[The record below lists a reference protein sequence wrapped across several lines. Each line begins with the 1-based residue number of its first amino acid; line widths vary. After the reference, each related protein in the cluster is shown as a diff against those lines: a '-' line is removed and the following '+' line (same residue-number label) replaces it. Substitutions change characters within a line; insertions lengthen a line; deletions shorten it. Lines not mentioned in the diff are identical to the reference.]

1 MSRAFFKI
9 VAASFLLAASSLAVM
24 AADISEEILAKA
36 IERYE
41 AGDIQPAIGGIN
53 AALRGRLPAS
63 LTAKAYYYRGLA
75 HRRAGQPGQ
84 AITDLT
90 RAVEQ
95 TGLTEAETANA
106 RETLQV
112 AYQEA
117 GIAPQETVVVTPP
130 SAGEAQLRAPSAT
143 PPAQRKPSAPAVITT
158 GATGTVA
165 SERPSAS
172 ATTQT
177 AQGAW
182 STSTDEV
189 QRAPPA
195 ATPAPAPVAAARP
208 MAWTKQQIALAPLP
222 PVPTAKKQT
231 GVSAGPKPV
240 SLPVAR
246 KPEVPAPASSPAP
259 SLAAFVTEVAAAPA
273 ATAPT
278 EIRLLVGEPGS
289 RSEAFELAV
298 RLTSQRGAALGPRRP
313 QIAETRFAD
322 ASFYRVRLGPFS
334 DAGQAMALCRSLS
347 ESGYRCNSE

>member
-1 MSRAFFKI
+1 
-9 VAASFLLAASSLAVM
+9 
-24 AADISEEILAKA
+24 
-36 IERYE
+36 
-41 AGDIQPAIGGIN
+41 
-53 AALRGRLPAS
+53 
-63 LTAKAYYYRGLA
+63 
-75 HRRAGQPGQ
+75 
-84 AITDLT
+84 
-90 RAVEQ
+90 
-95 TGLTEAETANA
+95 
-106 RETLQV
+106 
-112 AYQEA
+112 
-117 GIAPQETVVVTPP
+117 
-130 SAGEAQLRAPSAT
+130 
-143 PPAQRKPSAPAVITT
+143 
-158 GATGTVA
+158 
-165 SERPSAS
+165 
-172 ATTQT
+172 
-177 AQGAW
+177 
-182 STSTDEV
+182 
-189 QRAPPA
+189 
-195 ATPAPAPVAAARP
+195 

-222 PVPTAKKQT
+222 PVPPAKKQT

-246 KPEVPAPASSPAP
+246 KPEVSAPASSPAP

>member
-24 AADISEEILAKA
+24 AADVSEEILAKA

-95 TGLTEAETANA
+95 TGLTEAEKANA
-106 RETLQV
+106 KETLQV

-117 GIAPQETVVVTPP
+117 GIAPQETVVVTPA
-130 SAGEAQLRAPSAT
+130 SAGEAQLRAPSAP
-143 PPAQRKPSAPAVITT
+143 PPAQRKLLTPAVITT

-165 SERPSAS
+165 PERPSAS

-195 ATPAPAPVAAARP
+195 ATPAPVAAARP

-222 PVPTAKKQT
+222 PVPKGKKQT
-231 GVSAGPKPV
+231 GVSADPKPV
-240 SLPVAR
+240 IPPVAR
-246 KPEVPAPASSPAP
+246 KPEVSAPAASPAP